1 MFHFLFQMGGFMKFL
16 KNIGIRISFITIL
29 INFLLFLFKLIAGII
44 GHSGAM
50 VSDAV
55 HSLSDV
61 ITTILVIFGL
71 VMSSKSADREHPYGH
86 ERIESVFG
94 IILSFMLF
102 LTGVGIGYN
111 GLLKVIHHS
120 NLVVPGLISLIAAL
134 ISILVKEGMYH
145 YTIYYAKKLNST
157 SLRADAWHHRSD
169 ALSSIASFIAIL
181 ASRLGLPILDPIC
194 SMVISIFIMAS
205 AISIFKEAT
214 KEMVDTAVDSETY
227 NNILNTIKNCHEDL
241 VVNDLKTRMFGSK
254 IYIDLEIAIDGNTS
268 LKKADNLAQKIH
280 NKVEQEFNLV
290 KHCNIHVIPKK

>member
-29 INFLLFLFKLIAGII
+29 INFLLFLFKLIAGIM

-102 LTGVGIGYN
+102 LTGAGIGYN

-134 ISILVKEGMYH
+134 ISILVKESMYH

-194 SMVISIFIMAS
+194 SMVISIFIMVS

>member
-29 INFLLFLFKLIAGII
+29 INFLLFLFKLIAGIM

-102 LTGVGIGYN
+102 LTGAGIGYN

-134 ISILVKEGMYH
+134 ISILVKESMYH